1 MYPTFGY
8 PISENTFLPLK
19 TSICFYIVHVV
30 EIVGHNVIVKA
41 VDVLKAK
48 KAKSYLYSF
57 IVVNAYIDSI
67 YLNWNRIIYCADCR
81 KV

>member
-30 EIVGHNVIVKA
+30 EIVSHNA

-48 KAKSYLYSF
+48 KAKSYLY
-57 IVVNAYIDSI
+57 
-67 YLNWNRIIYCADCR
+67 
-81 KV
+81 